1 MNSSLSDIPW
11 YKYTSYYR
19 ITRQSNSIDA
29 MRVLVSVKTENV
41 PETIFFSQNYITV
54 QALTIVAI
62 TFMVVKVSSMPN
74 PLIKIEGVHSNVIET
89 SDGLSY
95 KFPGILIEYLFELI
109 ELIYECEVSSR

>member
-1 MNSSLSDIPW
+1 
-11 YKYTSYYR
+11 
-19 ITRQSNSIDA
+19 
-29 MRVLVSVKTENV
+29 MRVLVRVKTENV